1 MLLNL
6 LKSILYTFSYV
17 LTKLIIFI
25 CIILLYKE
33 NLYAKDIKNFNNFK
47 SHEAVYNLRIN
58 NVSSSSKVHSAF
70 GQMNL
75 EVYKSCEG
83 WVINQD
89 SLIDITDKHGTQYRN
104 EFRYSIWESFNGNF
118 FRFLSQVIING
129 EEIAYYEG
137 KAYKK
142 DKDAKVIYIRPNKKE
157 INIPLETLFPMKHF
171 MATLMLKD
179 KNFKSYTVFTG
190 ENEESLTHVNS
201 FLKEV
206 EMEGQLY
213 KKIRTAVFELNSVS
227 SEPVHEIELI
237 IDNYGIARSVV
248 FDYLDYKIIGKLNK
262 YKFVSNEK
270 C

>member
-47 SHEAVYNLRIN
+47 SHEAVYNLRTN
-58 NVSSSSKVHSAF
+58 NVSSSSKVHSAL

-75 EVYKSCEG
+75 EVYESCEG
-83 WVINQD
+83 WVINQN

-104 EFRYSIWESFNGNF
+104 EFRYSIWESFNGNL

-137 KAYKK
+137 QAYKS
-142 DKDAKVIYIRPNKKE
+142 DKDAKIIYIRPRKKE
-157 INIPLETLFPMKHF
+157 VNIPIETLFPMKHF
-171 MATLMLKD
+171 MATLKLKN

-190 ENEESLTHVNS
+190 ENEESLNHVNS
-201 FLKEV
+201 FSKEV
-206 EMEGQLY
+206 EIDGQLF

-248 FDYLDYKIIGKLNK
+248 FDYLDYKIIGNLKK
-262 YKFVSNEK
+262 YKFIAKKK